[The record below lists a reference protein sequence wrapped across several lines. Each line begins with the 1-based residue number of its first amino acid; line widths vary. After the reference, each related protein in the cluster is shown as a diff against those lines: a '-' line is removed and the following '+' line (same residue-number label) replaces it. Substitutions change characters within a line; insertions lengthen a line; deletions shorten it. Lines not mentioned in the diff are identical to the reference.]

1 MCNIKKSF
9 GGKENDKFK
18 QLSEQQPELKKQYK
32 QELNTEF
39 WQEHKQEFNTEH
51 KQEFN

>member
-18 QLSEQQPELKKQYK
+18 QLSEQQPELQKQYK

-39 WQEHKQEFNTEH
+39 NTEH
-51 KQEFN
+51 KQELITEF